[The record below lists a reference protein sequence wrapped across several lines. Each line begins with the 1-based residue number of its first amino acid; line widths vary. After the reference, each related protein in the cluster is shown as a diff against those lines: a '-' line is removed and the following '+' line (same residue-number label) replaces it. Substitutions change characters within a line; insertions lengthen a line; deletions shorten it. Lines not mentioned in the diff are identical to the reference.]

1 MYFAENLTII
11 LRMKLTKRFMSN
23 ALLMLTLVLVSAT
36 KMQAQTVIKGTIKS
50 SKDVIGSAQVVVK
63 GTGISTFTNAKGAFE
78 LKTKTKPPFAILITA
93 AGYETQEV
101 NVTEENQTI
110 DTELKSSTG
119 SSNDI
124 VVSATRA
131 PIRIL
136 ESPVSIERVSA
147 AAIRNAPASNYYD
160 ALANVKGVDITT
172 SSLTFKT
179 PSTRGFNGSG
189 NLRFNQIID
198 GMDNQAPGL
207 NFSVGSVIGLTE
219 LDVDNMEL
227 LPGASSALYG
237 SGGMNG
243 TLLINSKSPFKQ
255 EGLSFQVKHGI
266 MNTDNRYRKTSPF
279 INWDMRYAKKIT
291 DKLAIKI
298 TSEFIHAKDWVASDT
313 LNYIGAGN
321 LGAPGVGTRLSD
333 PNYNGVNTYG
343 DEAST
348 DIVASVL
355 KNPAF
360 VSALGPLLSQYQT
373 QYNALTAQPIRV
385 SRNGYR
391 EIDLVNPNT
400 VNFKLGGAIN
410 YKITNNVEAILQGY
424 FGTGNTVYTG
434 SDRYSL
440 RNLRVAQYKA
450 EVKGL
455 DWYLRAYTTQENSG
469 DSYNVT
475 ATTVYANDFLKSNS
489 NWFSTYG
496 QTYFFE
502 SVLNGATSTVAH
514 ARARAAAQAGMP
526 AVNSPQFKQAFDI
539 IRKRPIG
546 KDNGGLF
553 TDKSDFY
560 NFEGQYNLTKLVNN
574 AAEIVVGGNYK
585 IYDLNSKGTLFVD
598 TAGNIQINEFGGYVQ
613 IAKAFLDNK
622 LKITASGRYDKNS
635 NFKGRFTPRATLLY
649 KVAESK
655 NIRLSYQTAYRFPST
670 QQQYIN
676 LLVGGTTQLIGGLP
690 DFIRFFNLENSSS
703 PVYRVTQVAGGAPVV
718 ATTPYK
724 FGEFKPESLT
734 SFELGYKGLHVNKK
748 LLVDVF
754 GYYGQYTNFI
764 NRFTYSQ
771 PATGK
776 IFSIAENSIA
786 DKVTTYGFGLG
797 LDYKLP
803 KNFGI
808 GFNVSSDNIQD
819 APIGA
824 GFNTPKFRTNLT
836 VSNNGF
842 GKENRLGFSVVYKYQ
857 DKFYYE
863 SDFMSGNIAAIH
875 TLDAQVSYKIPN
887 SRSTIKLGGTNIL
900 NQYYVNA
907 MGNPS
912 VGALYYISY
921 GFNVY

>member
-23 ALLMLTLVLVSAT
+23 ALLMLTIVCVSAT
-36 KMQAQTVIKGTIKS
+36 RLQAQTTIKGTIKS
-50 SKDVIGSAQVVVK
+50 SKDIIGSAQVVVK
-63 GTGISTFTNAKGAFE
+63 GTGISTFTNAKGEFE
-78 LKTKTKPPFAILITA
+78 LKTKTKPPFTLLISA

-101 NVTEENQTI
+101 NVTEENQTV
-110 DTELKSSTG
+110 DAELKSSIG
-119 SSNDI
+119 GSNDI

-136 ESPVSIERVSA
+136 ESPVSIERLSA
-147 AAIRNAPASNYYD
+147 AAIRNAPASSYYD

-189 NLRFNQIID
+189 NLRFNQVVD

-207 NFSVGSVIGLTE
+207 NFSAGSIIGLSE

-237 SGGMNG
+237 PGGMNG

-255 EGLSFQVKHGI
+255 EGLSFQIKQGLMH
-266 MNTDNRYRKTSPF
+266 TDNRYRKASPF

-291 DKLAIKI
+291 DKLAVKI

-313 LNYIGAGN
+313 LNYFGAGN
-321 LGAPGVGTRLSD
+321 LGYPTSGTRLSD
-333 PNYNGVNTYG
+333 NNYNGVNVYG

-360 VSALGPLLSQYQT
+360 IQGYGPLLAQNQSVYD
-373 QYNALTAQPIRV
+373 ALIANPIRV

-400 VNFKLGGAIN
+400 FNFKLGGAIN
-410 YKITNNVEAILQGY
+410 YKITNNIEAILQGY

-440 RNLRVAQYKA
+440 KGLKVAQYKA
-450 EVKGL
+450 ELKGL

-469 DSYNVT
+469 ESFNVT
-475 ATTVYANDFLKSNS
+475 ATAVFTNDLLKPNS
-489 NWFSTYG
+489 AWFSTYG
-496 QTYFFE
+496 QTFFNE
-502 SVLNGATSTVAH
+502 TLLGATANIAH
-514 ARARAAAQAGMP
+514 SRARAAAQAGMP
-526 AVNSPQFKQAFDI
+526 SVNSKEFRQAFDQ
-539 IRKRPIG
+539 IRKKPIG

-553 TDKSDFY
+553 KDKSDLY
-560 NFEGQYNLTKLVNN
+560 NVEGQYNFTKLLNN
-574 AAEIVVGGNYK
+574 AAEVFVGGNYK
-585 IYDLNSKGTLFVD
+585 TYVLNSKGTLFVD
-598 TAGNIQINEFGGYVQ
+598 TAGNIKITEYGAYIQV
-613 IAKAFLDNK
+613 AKAFLDNK

-635 NFKGRFTPRATLLY
+635 NFSGRFTPRATLLY

-670 QQQYIN
+670 QNQYIN

-690 DFIRFFNLENSSS
+690 DFRTYYNFNTN
-703 PVYRVTQVAGGAPVV
+703 PVYRVTQVAGGAPVT
-718 ATTPYK
+718 ATTPYT

-734 SFELGYKGLHVNKK
+734 SFELGYKALHINKK

-754 GYYGQYTNFI
+754 GYYGQYSNFL
-764 NRFTYSQ
+764 NRYTYAQ
-771 PATGK
+771 PSTGK
-776 IFSIAENSIA
+776 IFSISENNSK

-803 KNFGI
+803 KNFGVAL
-808 GFNVSSDNIQD
+808 NVSSDKIQN
-819 APIGA
+819 APVGA
-824 GFNTPKFRTNLT
+824 GFNTPAFRTNLT

-842 GKENRLGFSVVYKYQ
+842 GKENRLGFSVVYKFQ

-863 SDFMSGNIAAIH
+863 SDFMSGNVAAVH
-875 TLDAQVSYKIPN
+875 TLDAQINYKIPN

-900 NQYYVNA
+900 NQYYVNG

-912 VGALYYISY
+912 IGALYYLGY